1 MLKRNSFMELGHLIV
16 TATEEQ
22 FQTRKEDHQT
32 SDKKYLKNKG
42 MHRNYQNGPMLHPAQ
57 L

>member
-1 MLKRNSFMELGHLIV
+1 MELGHLIV

-42 MHRNYQNGPMLHPAQ
+42 MHRNYQNGPMLHTAQ